1 MVIIDKVEDEE
12 LIETCLTMARNT
24 RNYTFFKV
32 YQFDTSLLNLERNV
46 SQFWNVEA
54 SQRLKD
60 NTKLKIRAY
69 LDLLEKHNLS
79 DKVIS
84 SRITSSWVTFFPI
97 FHLTSFIGTIFVFP
111 ITYFADW
118 VVKNKIKHLSF
129 KSPVRFGAAFGVSL
143 LYLIITIILSVYTSI
158 FVIPI
163 ALGLGL
169 MAYFSLYIR
178 EKQAIKTG
186 HNRFIKLEEVQKE
199 KLLALKK
206 DILDTF
212 RVKLSE

>member
-1 MVIIDKVEDEE
+1 
-12 LIETCLTMARNT
+12 
-24 RNYTFFKV
+24 V
-32 YQFDTSLLNLERNV
+32 YHFDTSLLNLERNV

-84 SRITSSWVTFFPI
+84 SRITSSWVSFFPI

-111 ITYFADW
+111 MTYFADW

-143 LYLIITIILSVYTSI
+143 LYLIITTILSAYFSVL
-158 FVIPI
+158 VIPI
-163 ALGLGL
+163 SLSLGL
-169 MAYFSLYIR
+169 MAYFSLYFR

-186 HNRFIKLEEVQKE
+186 HNRFLKLEEAQKE
-199 KLLALKK
+199 KLLILKK

-212 RVKLSE
+212 MFKLSE

>member
-1 MVIIDKVEDEE
+1 MERKV
-12 LIETCLTMARNT
+12 A
-24 RNYTFFKV
+24 
-32 YQFDTSLLNLERNV
+32 
-46 SQFWNVEA
+46 QFWNEEA
-54 SQRLKD
+54 SQSLKD
-60 NTKLKIRAY
+60 NTKLKVRAY
-69 LDLLEKHNLS
+69 LDLLEKYNLS

-84 SRITSSWVTFFPI
+84 LDIKSSWVSFFPI

-111 ITYFADW
+111 MTYFADW
-118 VVKNKIKHLSF
+118 IVKNKIKHLSF

-186 HNRFIKLEEVQKE
+186 HNRFIKLEEVRKE

>member
-1 MVIIDKVEDEE
+1 
-12 LIETCLTMARNT
+12 MARNT

-54 SQRLKD
+54 SQSLKD

-84 SRITSSWVTFFPI
+84 SRITSSWVSFFSI
-97 FHLTSFIGTIFVFP
+97 FHLTSFIVTIFVFP
-111 ITYFADW
+111 MTYFADW

-143 LYLIITIILSVYTSI
+143 LYLIITTILSAYFSVL
-158 FVIPI
+158 VIPI
-163 ALGLGL
+163 AFSLGL
-169 MAYFSLYIR
+169 MAYFSLYFR

-186 HNRFIKLEEVQKE
+186 NDRFLKLDEAQKE

-206 DILDTF
+206 DILNTF
-212 RVKLSE
+212 MFKLSE

>member
-1 MVIIDKVEDEE
+1 VEDEE

-32 YQFDTSLLNLERNV
+32 YHFDTSLLTMERNV
-46 SQFWNVEA
+46 AQFWNEEA
-54 SQRLKD
+54 SQSLKD
-60 NTKLKIRAY
+60 NTKLKIRSY

-79 DKVIS
+79 EKVIS
-84 SRITSSWVTFFPI
+84 SRITTSWVSFFPI

-111 ITYFADW
+111 MTYFADW
-118 VVKNKIKHLSF
+118 VVKKKIKHLSF

-143 LYLIITIILSVYTSI
+143 LYLIITIILSAYLSVL
-158 FVIPI
+158 FIPTT
-163 ALGLGL
+163 LSLGL
-169 MAYFSLYIR
+169 MAYFSLYFR

-186 HNRFIKLEEVQKE
+186 HNRFLKLDEAEKH

-206 DILDTF
+206 DILNTF
-212 RVKLSE
+212 MFKLSE